1 MCGAVSME
9 FPGVG
14 KWVGVLAAFLLCS
27 SSVQA
32 ELAIIINNDNATND
46 ITIEEVVSIF
56 LGKSRN
62 LPDGTKVV
70 PIDQWEGE
78 EARESFY
85 HDVVKKTQSQLN
97 SYWSRIIFAGKGQPP
112 FAVSDSREVMEFIAG
127 NQNMIGYVDTDAV
140 DESVKVI
147 LIAP

>member
-1 MCGAVSME
+1 ME
-9 FPGVG
+9 FLGAG
-14 KWVGVLAAFLLCS
+14 KRVATLAGLMLYSTFA
-27 SSVQA
+27 QA
-32 ELAIIINNDNATND
+32 DLAIIVNNDNATNE
-46 ITIEEVVSIF
+46 ITVEEVVSIF
-56 LGKSRN
+56 LGKSRS

-78 EARESFY
+78 DAREAFY

-112 FAVSDSREVMEFIAG
+112 FAVSDSQEVMEFIAG
-127 NQNMIGYVDTDAV
+127 NQNMIGYVDTDVV
-140 DESVKVI
+140 DDSVKVI